1 MSFLRSLSAE
11 ILSVDEP
18 TITGF
23 VYGSLEDEEIS
34 LNDLLVE
41 KSFAVNISQENT
53 EGQAELSDTVLSYAN
68 IPVKV
73 GDKINLFYVTADSP
87 ASIWCQ
93 LSDSE
98 ADLLDLME
106 QLGAFYGSLGADD
119 LMVEEPVTGMAV
131 CAQFTEDDS
140 WYRAEILQT
149 GADMLVHFVDY
160 GNNEELP
167 RSRIKRFKQD
177 FVALPKQAVSLT
189 LSGVSPQ
196 SLEEWS
202 EEKQVAMEELCS
214 EKCYVGEILEIT
226 DTTLVVSLKH
236 QDSDVMLLDELCK
249 AKLISKLADM
259 PAETTLETEE
269 QPVDKHIE
277 NTLPLEEQPSGHTAA
292 LEEKTSNDTVALEEQ
307 TLEDTAALEE
317 QTSEDTEALEEQTSN
332 DTVALEEQISNG
344 TVALEE
350 QTLEDTAALE
360 EQTSEDTEAL
370 EEQTSNDTVA
380 LEEQISNGTVALEE
394 QTLEDTA
401 ALEEQTSEDTEAL
414 EEQTS
419 EGTAALEEQISNDT
433 VALEEQTLENTAA
446 LEEQTSEDT
455 EALEEQTSEDTAAFE
470 EQTSEDTE
478 ASEEQTSGDT
488 TALEEQT
495 SKDTVALEEQTSE
508 DTAALEKQRLED
520 NTTFVELP
528 SDEIVALEKQMS
540 QKMEDSEEHRSE
552 DNTALHE
559 QTEQDIVTLNDSALD
574 EQSVDNTATLEGKLR
589 DKVGVLKENQVD
601 GPPNLEEPIPDKR
614 PFIRTQDSVVLPETI
629 VNNNEDNNLKRET
642 SGDNEEDLDDAEA
655 VCHAIDCL
663 LTEIDSR
670 DSEGSHITKA
680 ETSSVIGAEHE
691 EAIAIITNEE
701 ASDDEVKHDSLSP
714 LL

>member
-1 MSFLRSLSAE
+1 MFCLSFLRSLSAE
-11 ILSVDEP
+11 ILSVDEL

-41 KSFAVNISQENT
+41 KSFAVNISQEST
-53 EGQAELSDTVLSYAN
+53 EGQAELSDTVLSYTN

-226 DTTLVVSLKH
+226 DTTLVASLKH

-249 AKLISKLADM
+249 ANLISKLADM

-277 NTLPLEEQPSGHTAA
+277 NALPLEEQPSEDTAA
-292 LEEKTSNDTVALEEQ
+292 IEKQTSGDTADLEEQTSNDTVALEEQ
-307 TLEDTAALEE
+307 TLENTAALEE

-332 DTVALEEQISNG
+332 DTAAIEKQTTG
-344 TVALEE
+344 DTADLEE
-350 QTLEDTAALE
+350 QT
-360 EQTSEDTEAL
+360 
-370 EEQTSNDTVA
+370 
-380 LEEQISNGTVALEE
+380 
-394 QTLEDTA
+394 
-401 ALEEQTSEDTEAL
+401 
-414 EEQTS
+414 
-419 EGTAALEEQISNDT
+419 SNDT

-455 EALEEQTSEDTAAFE
+455 EALEEQTSEDTVALE
-470 EQTSEDTE
+470 EQTEDT
-478 ASEEQTSGDT
+478 AALEEQTSGDT

-508 DTAALEKQRLED
+508 DTTALEKQRLED
-520 NTTFVELP
+520 NTTLEELP
-528 SDEIVALEKQMS
+528 SDEIAALEKQMS
-540 QKMEDSEEHRSE
+540 QKMEDSEEQTSE

-574 EQSVDNTATLEGKLR
+574 EQSVDNTTTLEGKLR
-589 DKVGVLKENQVD
+589 DEVGVLKENQVD

-614 PFIRTQDSVVLPETI
+614 PFIRTQDNVVLPETI
-629 VNNNEDNNLKRET
+629 VNNNEDDNLKRET

-670 DSEGSHITKA
+670 DSAGNHITKA

>member
-11 ILSVDEP
+11 ILSVDEL

-53 EGQAELSDTVLSYAN
+53 EGQAELSDTVLSYTN

-226 DTTLVVSLKH
+226 DTTLVVSLKR

-249 AKLISKLADM
+249 ANLISKLADM

-277 NTLPLEEQPSGHTAA
+277 NALPLEEQPSEDTAA
-292 LEEKTSNDTVALEEQ
+292 IEKQTSGDTADLEEQ
-307 TLEDTAALEE
+307 T
-317 QTSEDTEALEEQTSN
+317 
-332 DTVALEEQISNG
+332 
-344 TVALEE
+344 
-350 QTLEDTAALE
+350 
-360 EQTSEDTEAL
+360 
-370 EEQTSNDTVA
+370 
-380 LEEQISNGTVALEE
+380 
-394 QTLEDTA
+394 
-401 ALEEQTSEDTEAL
+401 
-414 EEQTS
+414 
-419 EGTAALEEQISNDT
+419 SNDT

-455 EALEEQTSEDTAAFE
+455 EALEEQTSNDTAALEKQISVDTADLEEQTSNDTVALEEQTLENTAALE

-478 ASEEQTSGDT
+478 VLEEQTSNDTAALEEQTSEDTVALEEQTSNDIAALEEQTSEDTVALEEQTEDTAVLEEQTSGDT

-520 NTTFVELP
+520 NTTLEELP
-528 SDEIVALEKQMS
+528 SDEIAALEKQMS
-540 QKMEDSEEHRSE
+540 QKMEDSEEQTSE

-589 DKVGVLKENQVD
+589 DEVGVLKENQVD
-601 GPPNLEEPIPDKR
+601 RPPNLEEPIPDKR
-614 PFIRTQDSVVLPETI
+614 PFIRTQDNVVLPETI
-629 VNNNEDNNLKRET
+629 VNNNEDNLKRET

-670 DSEGSHITKA
+670 DSAGNHITKA